1 MSNTNQELKL
11 KLSLLL
17 DNELSPAEH
26 SEVLDCV
33 VDDPALQTAWARYNL
48 IGEVIRAEKGVFAG
62 DDFVSRIH
70 QTVAQEPSPVVVL
83 SARPVQSSLKQAR
96 KPHFFSSGIGL
107 ALAASLIGF
116 AIVMGYSVTNPDM
129 SRVDL
134 ALQQKD
140 TTVDVSQEALADAR
154 FNEYLM
160 THNEASYLV
169 GSTSMLPHARLVS
182 SPGR

>member
-1 MSNTNQELKL
+1 MNNTNLELKL

-17 DNELSPAEH
+17 DDELSPAE
-26 SEVLDCV
+26 SAGVLDCV

-48 IGEVIRAEKGVFAG
+48 IGEVIRAEKRVFAR
-62 DDFVSRIH
+62 DDFASQIN
-70 QTVAQEPSPVVVL
+70 QAVAQEPPFVAVL
-83 SARPVQSSLKQAR
+83 ERSARPVLKQAPKVR
-96 KPHFFSSGIGL
+96 FVSGRTGL
-107 ALAASLIGF
+107 AWAAALAGF
-116 AIVMGYSVTNPDM
+116 AVVMGYSVTNSDL
-129 SRVDL
+129 SRLDL

-140 TTVDVSQEALADAR
+140 TTMDQSQAALADAR
-154 FNEYLM
+154 INDYLM